1 MLRVTWNP
9 MSRVEWLGIVEGM
22 NTKSKRVL
30 GVFLLSFVGLSG
42 KRAINLQL
50 KPNSLDNLP
59 TVFF

>member
-1 MLRVTWNP
+1 